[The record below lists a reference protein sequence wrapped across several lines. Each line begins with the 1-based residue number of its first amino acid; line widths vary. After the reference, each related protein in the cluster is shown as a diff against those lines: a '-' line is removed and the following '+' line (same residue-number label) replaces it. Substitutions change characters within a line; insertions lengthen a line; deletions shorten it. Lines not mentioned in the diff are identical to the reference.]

1 MFCFCFERGGF
12 RCVCPRSIG
21 HWPTWTWAEL
31 VYIKSAIQLEFFI
44 AEIMIILEGYGD
56 WVCVDFVSKLFSL
69 HPYIIYNVF
78 DGCLFCLLYLYFN
91 WIFFF
96 RILQH
101 FPCDREVLNT
111 YSCVLIIVLRVLQNW
126 DVLNHPHLPRPTNWV
141 TTSRHLTQRGHIV
154 SAHCPWYLNHKAACV
169 NRKIVSCGTC
179 NIADVKF
186 VCT

>member
-1 MFCFCFERGGF
+1 MNGLIVLFLFWKGGAF

-69 HPYIIYNVF
+69 YPYIIYVF
-78 DGCLFCLLYLYFN
+78 DGCLFCLLFYFQLN
-91 WIFFF
+91 FFF
-96 RILQH
+96 RILQR
-101 FPCDREVLNT
+101 FPCDIEVLNT

-126 DVLNHPHLPRPTNWV
+126 DVSSTTTASTNWV
-141 TTSRHLTQRGHIV
+141 TITISTSHTAGSYRIGSLSLV
-154 SAHCPWYLNHKAACV
+154 FKS
-169 NRKIVSCGTC
+169 
-179 NIADVKF
+179 
-186 VCT
+186 